1 METVAHER
9 GKQAVYQWPQ
19 LQSHWQTETYAT
31 ESHLLFRLIRK
42 HLQLFHKCHYPD
54 FQDKD
59 LIDLHKG

>member
-1 METVAHER
+1 MGTVAHER

-19 LQSHWQTETYAT
+19 TTKPLTDRNVCDRIAFVIQTDY
-31 ESHLLFRLIRK
+31 K